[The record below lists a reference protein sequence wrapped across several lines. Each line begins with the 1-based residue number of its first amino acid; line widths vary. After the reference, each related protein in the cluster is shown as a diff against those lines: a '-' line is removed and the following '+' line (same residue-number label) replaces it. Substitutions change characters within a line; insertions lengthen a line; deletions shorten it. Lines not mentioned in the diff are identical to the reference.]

1 MATTKYIVNNLNQSI
16 NANMSVI
23 GLSVSNINGIG
34 NYKALLTQTG
44 TITGN
49 NYDFGNKLIKGET
62 YTITDYS
69 EGDDFSNI
77 ANWQEPGTI
86 NATGSVF
93 TSTGS
98 FPKIWSNGS
107 VLTSNGDLI
116 VDVIENNL
124 GYNIDWAYDT
134 GPFGPGTYIGVN
146 DKFGPI
152 INSFPQDKTLIKVG
166 NTQINNPYII
176 NTRIFAVVG
185 SFDVKDEFLL
195 IGVYDTDSG
204 NPIGDTLMYLP
215 VEINIKQDLDTTP
228 VIISGTI
235 SSAFP
240 FGYAAFDLY
249 INENNNYDSFY
260 TNDNTIANNATELA
274 YLLNN
279 NSNTNIFGTFSAV
292 GENGIT
298 LTIPQNLKNQL
309 SPDGDLTFD
318 VYSD

>member
-1 MATTKYIVNNLNQSI
+1 
-16 NANMSVI
+16 
-23 GLSVSNINGIG
+23 
-34 NYKALLTQTG
+34 
-44 TITGN
+44 
-49 NYDFGNKLIKGET
+49 
-62 YTITDYS
+62 
-69 EGDDFSNI
+69 
-77 ANWQEPGTI
+77 
-86 NATGSVF
+86 
-93 TSTGS
+93 
-98 FPKIWSNGS
+98 
-107 VLTSNGDLI
+107 
-116 VDVIENNL
+116 
-124 GYNIDWAYDT
+124 
-134 GPFGPGTYIGVN
+134 
-146 DKFGPI
+146 
-152 INSFPQDKTLIKVG
+152 
-166 NTQINNPYII
+166 
-176 NTRIFAVVG
+176 
-185 SFDVKDEFLL
+185 
-195 IGVYDTDSG
+195 
-204 NPIGDTLMYLP
+204 MYLP